1 MQVKSQNPVVAIEN
15 KYPNSLVE
23 LFIAISHLKQL
34 YRQGWLKKGISPDQ
48 CESVAEHSYGVGVLA
63 MLIADMYFPS
73 LDKEKLLRMALIHDL
88 AEVYSGDITPEENIN
103 TQEKYRV
110 EKESLSYLFRHFY
123 PDAQLYLDIWD
134 EYESGQ
140 TKEANLI
147 RQIDKLEM
155 AFQALTYE
163 MIQDVDL
170 SEFFTTTRK
179 AISISEIIKIFNDL
193 AGVRKK
199 P

>member
-48 CESVAEHSYGVGVLA
+48 CESVAEHSFGVGVLA

-110 EKESLSYLFRHFY
+110 EKESLPYLFRHFY
-123 PDAQLYLDIWD
+123 PDAQLYLEIWD

-140 TKEANLI
+140 TKEAILI

-170 SEFFTTTRK
+170 SEFFSTTRK

>member
-48 CESVAEHSYGVGVLA
+48 CESVAEHSFGVGVLA

-123 PDAQLYLDIWD
+123 PDSQLYLDIWD
-134 EYESGQ
+134 
-140 TKEANLI
+140 
-147 RQIDKLEM
+147 
-155 AFQALTYE
+155 
-163 MIQDVDL
+163 
-170 SEFFTTTRK
+170 
-179 AISISEIIKIFNDL
+179 
-193 AGVRKK
+193 
-199 P
+199 